1 LVKAL
6 LDPLKTES
14 LKDVF
19 IARFEELILSGRLAI
34 GQKLPAERELALQLG
49 VSRPVV
55 HEGLVDLAFKGLV
68 AMKPRV
74 GTVVNDFRKEGS
86 QAMLTSL
93 VHFQDGRIDPTLLTD
108 TLAMRRLVEIET
120 ARLAAL
126 RRTAAQVKELTAL
139 MREERAADPAVAWRL
154 AELDFQFHHLI
165 AMAGGNLIYPL
176 FLNTFKAFYLNLST
190 RFFGEPGVAADVF
203 ALHQRL
209 GEAIA
214 RRQAKQAVRLM
225 ADLLDHGE
233 ARLKKTLATEGERE

>member
-1 LVKAL
+1 MNAL

-14 LKDVF
+14 LKEVF

-86 QAMLTSL
+86 LAMLTSL
-93 VHFQDGRIDPTLLTD
+93 INFHNGRIDPTLLAD
-108 TLAMRRLVEIET
+108 TLAMRRLVEVET

-126 RRTAAQVKELTAL
+126 RRTAAQVAEFKAL
-139 MREERAADPAVAWRL
+139 VDEETAADPTAARRL

-176 FLNTFKAFYLNLST
+176 FLNTFKTFYLNLST
-190 RFFGEPGVAADVF
+190 RFFGAPGVAADVF
-203 ALHQRL
+203 AWHRQLV
-209 GEAIA
+209 EAIA
-214 RRQAKQAVRLM
+214 RRRPKQAVRLM
-225 ADLLDHGE
+225 AGLLDHGE
-233 ARLKKTLATEGERE
+233 ARLQQTLATEGERE